1 MRTTLTID
9 DDLMPLI
16 EELRR
21 SQGLSLKVV
30 VNQLLRAGIQCQ
42 TQPPKPRPY
51 RTKPRKLKLRA
62 GFDPTK
68 LNQLVDE
75 SEAEFFTAT
84 ERK

>member
-1 MRTTLTID
+1 MRNTLTID

-16 EELRR
+16 EELPR
-21 SQGLSLKVV
+21 SQGLSLKVA
-30 VNQLLRAGIQCQ
+30 VNQLLRTGIQCQ

-75 SEAEFFTAT
+75 IEAEIFIAT

>member
-9 DDLMPLI
+9 DDLMRLI

-21 SQGLSLKVV
+21 SQGLSLKVA

-42 TQPPKPRPY
+42 IQPPKPRPY

-75 SEAEFFTAT
+75 SEAEFFTARA
-84 ERK
+84 RK